1 MLDGTDEDLCY
12 NRSMTR
18 AVDDFVKQR
27 ILPEYQDIVAMIR
40 KLMRETA
47 PHAKEVIS
55 YGVPAWKGNR
65 MLAFLSASK
74 KEITVYF
81 WRGGK
86 FENKYGLLQGPG
98 QVSRRLKFRK
108 LQDVKKGV
116 LRYYIKQALKFDTE

>member
-1 MLDGTDEDLCY
+1 
-12 NRSMTR
+12 MTK
-18 AVDDFVKQR
+18 AVDEFVKQSVR
-27 ILPEYQDIVAMIR
+27 PEYKAIVALIR
-40 KLMRETA
+40 KLVRETA

-55 YGVPAWKGNR
+55 YGVPAWRGNR

-86 FENKYGLLQGPG
+86 FEDKYGLLQGPG

-108 LQDVKKGV
+108 LKDVKKGA
-116 LRYYIKQALKFDTE
+116 LRYYIKQALKFDKE